1 MTLTSLPTRSSE
13 SVYQQLGVIDEP
25 ISPKNET
32 TVITISPEPE
42 KKENTLAPGA
52 ATTTDVPTDFISR
65 VPGIVWVVVWFFLN
79 VALAILMKIVFSNS
93 SFKFPVLMSTV
104 HMIVSTILSQIVM
117 STGMIP
123 KQEIS
128 EEGTRRLR
136 YFVVL
141 FCLNIAFGNIAVEI
155 VNLALSQLVRSAIP
169 IFIMVIAKLVLN
181 VTPSL
186 SVILSVFPIVI
197 GVGMAAY
204 GDIELTVTSFALLIM
219 GNIFAALK
227 VVVTNKSLT
236 QYKLHPMV
244 MLAQLSPASS
254 VVMFFFAVINGEVS
268 RFALVYRDI
277 DAITY
282 MFVILSGVMAFFLN
296 WTNFLANMHTSPL
309 TMSVLGN
316 VKQALII
323 VLSLVLF
330 HTHIKILSGV
340 GVTVTMAG
348 MMLYTYLTYIEKQK
362 AAAVKKDSNV

>member
-1 MTLTSLPTRSSE
+1 MTITSLPTRSSE
-13 SVYQQLGVIDEP
+13 SARAFGVLEEEP
-25 ISPKNET
+25 TNEPQT
-32 TVITISPEPE
+32 AIEITQSVPD
-42 KKENTLAPGA
+42 KD
-52 ATTTDVPTDFISR
+52 ATTLLPSESSTAPIEKATFLNR
-65 VPGIVWVVVWFFLN
+65 VPGVVWVFIWFALN
-79 VALAILMKIVFSNS
+79 VALAVLMKVVFSGS
-93 SFKFPVLMSTV
+93 KFKFPVIMSTV
-104 HMIVSTILSQIVM
+104 HMIVSAILSQIVM
-117 STGMIP
+117 STGSIP
-123 KQEIS
+123 KQEIN

-169 IFIMVIAKLVLN
+169 IFIMVISRFVLN
-181 VTPSL
+181 TTPTL

-204 GDIELTVTSFALLIM
+204 GDVELTVISFALLIL

-244 MLAQLSPASS
+244 MLAKLSPASS
-254 VVMFFFAVINGEVS
+254 VVMFAFAIMNGEVT
-268 RFALVYRDI
+268 RFAQVYQDI
-277 DAITY
+277 DFMTY
-282 MFVILSGVMAFFLN
+282 MFVVLSGVMAFFLN

-330 HTHIKILSGV
+330 QTSIKMLSAI
-340 GVTVTMAG
+340 GVTITMAG

-362 AAAVKKDSNV
+362 AAAAKQNTL